1 MEFWV
6 KLIEVK
12 STRNVDARN
21 DLKANCTHVAGN
33 LWLFEGDEEALHPGI
48 KFKVVDE
55 QAIEAHGDD
64 SSDEIKKMVCDTYSL
79 NDEHLLTL
87 GCVEV

>member
-12 STRNVDARN
+12 NTSDADARN
-21 DLKANCTHVAGN
+21 DLQANCTHVAGN

-48 KFKVVDE
+48 EFSIVDE

-64 SSDEIKKMVCDTYSL
+64 SGAAIKKMVCDTYSL
-79 NDEHLLTL
+79 NDKHLVML
-87 GCVEV
+87 GCVEA